1 MRLESFDVLSVCLLC
16 FVTPVQG
23 QSSSTTSITAGSA
36 TRTTISGS
44 TTTGTSSITESSS
57 STTIRTTNPQ
67 SSGSVSAS
75 STLSA
80 ELPSL
85 SGYSIC
91 VTNCLQLSIADANC
105 TVVADVNYFCPRTE
119 FTTGLTDCCSPM
131 PKRAADGG
139 DPCPELLHLG
149 VYEHIT
155 VVQRHV
161 NLFFFQLVSHNYQ
174 HLCDH
179 YSFQCL

>member
-1 MRLESFDVLSVCLLC
+1 MEVPKNNSGFGRRPAICSTGYQIITNVPDRNPELSPVSRHHCACSVCCVSSSCHLRHPAKKMRLESFDILSVCMLC

-44 TTTGTSSITESSS
+44 TTTGTSSITENSS
-57 STTIRTTNPQ
+57 STTIRTTNSR

-85 SGYSIC
+85 SGYSTCGASAI
-91 VTNCLQLSIADANC
+91 VIPSLNN
-105 TVVADVNYFCPRTE
+105 
-119 FTTGLTDCCSPM
+119 
-131 PKRAADGG
+131 
-139 DPCPELLHLG
+139 
-149 VYEHIT
+149 
-155 VVQRHV
+155 
-161 NLFFFQLVSHNYQ
+161 
-174 HLCDH
+174 
-179 YSFQCL
+179 